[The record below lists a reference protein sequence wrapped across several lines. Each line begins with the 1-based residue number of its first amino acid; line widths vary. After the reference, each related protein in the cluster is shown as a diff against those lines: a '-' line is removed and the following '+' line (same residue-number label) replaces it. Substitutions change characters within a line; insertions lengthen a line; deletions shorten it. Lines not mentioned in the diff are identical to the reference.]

1 MAVLPLLALSALR
14 LRRGWARRPVL
25 SLLATARLMLVALL
39 LERVSVR
46 GTVGPEVPVARV
58 AVTHR
63 VALPGW
69 AVALWAVR

>member
-1 MAVLPLLALSALR
+1 MWGLKALLLRRGRTRRTVLPL
-14 LRRGWARRPVL
+14 W
-25 SLLATARLMLVALL
+25 ATARLLTVALL

-46 GTVGPEVPVARV
+46 GTVGPEVSVARV

-63 VALPGW
+63 VALSGW